1 MTPRRA
7 RRLAMAALIV
17 TGTAISLALALTAF
31 QSNLLYFVSPSEV
44 QAGEAPVGKAF
55 RIGGLVVEGSVVR
68 PDNDL
73 TVRFEVTDTV
83 HTVPVQFSGILPDLF
98 RDGQG
103 IVAKGKLTSN
113 GVFEATEVLAKH
125 DENYMP
131 PEVADALKA
140 AKTMQYE

>member
-73 TVRFEVTDTV
+73 TVRFDVTDTV
-83 HTVPVQFSGILPDLF
+83 HTVPVQYAGILPDLF

-103 IVAKGKLTSN
+103 IVAKGKLNTN